1 MFPRNQWYAF
11 GWDYE
16 VGRAPIGRRICNEPI
31 VVYRRLDGTP
41 VALEDACPHRLLPM
55 SAGRVEGDNIR
66 CGYHGLLMSSSGETL
81 EMPGGDPPRPHIC
94 GKSYSIIEKHRFVWV
109 WIGDPARADPDL
121 LPDMSMNTAAG
132 WRTDG
137 GTYPVKCDYRLLI
150 DNLMDLTHETYVH
163 SSSIGQAEI
172 HDFPIKT
179 STEGQVVTCARWMP
193 NIPPAPLYRTRLPA
207 DVGNV
212 DRWQICKFIAPSA
225 IVIDIGVAPVEER
238 QTIENHDKW
247 RRSYVINLITP
258 ETDRSCW
265 YFWGAARKDNGDA
278 EDIAS
283 RVRGQGAVFQEDVD
297 ILEAQQRSILAF
309 PDRKLRAFSIDAG
322 GVHARLVLE
331 RMMKKQA
338 ADQAGQA

>member
-109 WIGDPARADPDL
+109 WIGDQEKASPELIPDL
-121 LPDMSMNTAAG
+121 WPCSAQG
-132 WRTDG
+132 WVFDG
-137 GTYPVKCDYRLLI
+137 GYKQVGCDYRLLI

-163 SSSIGQAEI
+163 LGSLGQPELMEVPMDTRVEDDSVI
-172 HDFPIKT
+172 V
-179 STEGQVVTCARWMP
+179 SRWMP
-193 NIPPAPLYRTRLPA
+193 GVEAPPFWKNALKREGA
-207 DVGNV
+207 VN
-212 DRWQICKFIAPSA
+212 RWQICRFVEPSS
-225 IVIDIGVAPVEER
+225 IMIDVGVSPVEAGDTLE
-238 QTIENHDKW
+238 QHDSGV
-247 RRSYVINLITP
+247 RGVVINVLTP
-258 ETDRSCW
+258 ESDTSTH
-265 YFWGAARKDNGDA
+265 YFWGMARNFEIHDPGVTARLKAQQSD
-278 EDIAS
+278 
-283 RVRGQGAVFQEDVD
+283 VFDEDVVV
-297 ILEAQQRSILAF
+297 LEMQQNSIQRNS
-309 PDRKLRAFSIDAG
+309 DLRLRTLSIDAG
-322 GVHARLVLE
+322 GAHARSIIANL
-331 RMMKKQA
+331 A
-338 ADQAGQA
+338 SAT